1 LRQQHFQPSLSSIRA
16 FLPKPR
22 STTSAESPQPA
33 QPSMTTGRSGRG
45 RRSCR
50 CCRACWTSE
59 GPTRGRLAA
68 ASTRWTSSST
78 PRTST
83 GKAKAVRSIPPTQK
97 GLTLRDFRKISQVL
111 YYCLLEQEL
120 TQLAI
125 NYSFNSSK
133 LNCTVLKLRWW
144 TRRCASSTSPLCP
157 SVRPQETSLS
167 TATRSSSGSS
177 MLPPP
182 TLTSS
187 SHLTRRLH
195 SRLRGP
201 GRAQGGAVEQVW
213 RH

>member
-1 LRQQHFQPSLSSIRA
+1 LRQEHFQPSLFSV
-16 FLPKPR
+16 
-22 STTSAESPQPA
+22 E
-33 QPSMTTGRSGRG
+33 
-45 RRSCR
+45 
-50 CCRACWTSE
+50 
-59 GPTRGRLAA
+59 
-68 ASTRWTSSST
+68 
-78 PRTST
+78 
-83 GKAKAVRSIPPTQK
+83 K

-144 TRRCASSTSPLCP
+144 TRRCTSSTSPLCP
-157 SVRPQETSLS
+157 SIRPQETSLS

-177 MLPPP
+177 MLPLP
-182 TLTSS
+182 TLISS

-201 GRAQGGAVEQVW
+201 GRAKGGAVEQVW
-213 RH
+213 RHSTHRHVQRPSPAYEEHHNFVALPRG